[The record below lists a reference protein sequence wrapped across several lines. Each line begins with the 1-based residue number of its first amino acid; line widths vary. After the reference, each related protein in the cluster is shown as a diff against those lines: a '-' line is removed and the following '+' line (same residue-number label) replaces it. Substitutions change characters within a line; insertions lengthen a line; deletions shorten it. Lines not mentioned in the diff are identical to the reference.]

1 MLGDFER
8 FQNVAGWLT
17 VSALADEMDDMVSSS
32 VWKLPLAF
40 LRKGP
45 SGFACACVTTL
56 LQGHVSVRQSA
67 AECNICHPFGIFW
80 PMLIEATP
88 HSQQVQQSAIVNHHH
103 CPFILKAIKYIYGTH
118 YAYFKDTHT
127 HIYIYIILIN
137 IYIYTWTFERA
148 TYCCT
153 TNFCSPEQLLLNEVK
168 CQLLLAL
175 QPNLWIWVCNKAF
188 WLNSCNPWCLG
199 MPTMYLPGT

>member
-127 HIYIYIILIN
+127 YIYIYYIN
-137 IYIYTWTFERA
+137 KYIYIKLDVR
-148 TYCCT
+148 
-153 TNFCSPEQLLLNEVK
+153 
-168 CQLLLAL
+168 
-175 QPNLWIWVCNKAF
+175 
-188 WLNSCNPWCLG
+188 
-199 MPTMYLPGT
+199 